1 MLASPLPVARGRAEK
16 CNKGIQFSMQ
26 NEMHEEILLALHFR
40 GLNRYAKCLWKDVR
54 VGDIVRLSC
63 DEMIP
68 ADILVCILK
77 INLNDLI

>member
-1 MLASPLPVARGRAEK
+1 MLASPLPVCGGELKSAT
-16 CNKGIQFSMQ
+16 KGSNFECKMQ
-26 NEMHEEILLALHFR
+26 NAMHEENFLALHFR

-68 ADILVCILK
+68 ADILVCI
-77 INLNDLI
+77 NFN